1 MDKLEIILEHTRLAR
16 EFSELPTDAESP
28 EAYAP
33 IQKRRNE
40 IISRIQE
47 LREIESTMEG
57 EKDMLLVIPRKT
69 HEMVSIQDTLR

>member
-16 EFSELPTDAESP
+16 EFSELPTNAESP

-33 IQKRRNE
+33 IRKRKNE

-47 LREIESTMEG
+47 LREIESTWE
-57 EKDMLLVIPRKT
+57 EKKICC
-69 HEMVSIQDTLR
+69 